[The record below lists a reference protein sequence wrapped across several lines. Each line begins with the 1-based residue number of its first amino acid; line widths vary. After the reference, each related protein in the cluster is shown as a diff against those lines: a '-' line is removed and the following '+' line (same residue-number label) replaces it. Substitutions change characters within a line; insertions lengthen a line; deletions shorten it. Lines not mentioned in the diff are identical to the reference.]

1 MAAEP
6 HFSIERIKRTQPFS
20 MAFDHMHDSYE
31 VYYLL
36 SGERYYYIDSR
47 LYALQAG
54 DLIFIHK
61 HGLHRTTNKGDAS
74 HERILINFDEA
85 FISPTLDMQE
95 TKELLVQQHF
105 LLRPGERER
114 AVIVGMLEALL
125 GEMDRNDPFRK
136 IYQRSLLVQLLVYI
150 RRLHNVQYMPIVP
163 EGSGKQQR
171 VYAII
176 EYIEA
181 HYAENLT
188 LDQLSSA
195 FYISS
200 TYLCKIFKQTTGFTV
215 VEYIRYVRI
224 RQAQQYLRETRW
236 PVTRIA
242 EQTGFD
248 SIAHFGRV
256 FRQLTGRS
264 PLQYRKQFLREN
276 NADEAAT

>member
-1 MAAEP
+1 MASSP
-6 HFSIERIKRTQPFS
+6 HFSIERIKRTEPFS
-20 MAFDHMHDSYE
+20 MAFDHMHDAYE
-31 VYYLL
+31 IYYLL
-36 SGERYYYIDSR
+36 SGERYYYIDNR

-85 FISPTLDMQE
+85 FITPSLDMQE
-95 TKELLVQQHF
+95 TWELLAQQHF

-114 AVIVGMLEALL
+114 AAILSMLEALL
-125 GEMDRNDPFRK
+125 GENDRNEPFRN
-136 IYQRSLLVQLLVYI
+136 IYRRSLLVQLLVYI
-150 RRLHNVQYMPIVP
+150 RRLHNVRYVPIVP
-163 EGSGKQQR
+163 EGSEKQQR

-176 EYIEA
+176 EHIEA
-181 HYAENLT
+181 HFAEKLT

-195 FYISS
+195 FFISS
-200 TYLCKIFKQTTGFTV
+200 TYLCKIFRQTTGFTV

-224 RQAQQYLRETRW
+224 RQAQQYLKETRW

-242 EQTGFD
+242 EQAGFD

-256 FRQLTGRS
+256 FRQMTGRS

-276 NADEAAT
+276 DADEAAT